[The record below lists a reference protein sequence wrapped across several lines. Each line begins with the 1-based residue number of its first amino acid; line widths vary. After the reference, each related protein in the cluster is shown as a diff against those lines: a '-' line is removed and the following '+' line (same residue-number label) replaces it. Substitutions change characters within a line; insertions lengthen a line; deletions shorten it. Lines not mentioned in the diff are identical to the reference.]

1 MTQSLIVWNALT
13 KAAAEKDKTIADIVV
28 GAKAPPSAWNILKSM
43 VDDNSSERTKEQA
56 KKKIEEL
63 SMKIRNL

>member
-1 MTQSLIVWNALT
+1 MTQSLIVWNALI